1 MDEYIERLKAS
12 WRAFQ
17 SDWERCKEVWKDE
30 VSEKFEEDFIKPWYE
45 VNELIYRLEELNEK
59 LSEARKNIL

>member
-17 SDWERCKEVWKDE
+17 GDWERCKEVWKDD

-45 VNELIYRLEELNEK
+45 VNELIHRLEELNEK
-59 LSEARKNIL
+59 LSEARRNFL